1 MRCRTDVKRSI
12 GIGSRASGIKTPLQF
27 TKLNAMGA
35 SCDRFDVPMDIYQ
48 GKYNYKS
55 RESAVTLT

>member
-1 MRCRTDVKRSI
+1 
-12 GIGSRASGIKTPLQF
+12 
-27 TKLNAMGA
+27 MGA

-48 GKYNYKS
+48 GKYKYKS